1 MARVLVIEDD
11 STIGAVLGTSLGAHG
26 FAVVRMAEGRPA
38 LAVSARHQFDLVLID
53 LGLPDVDGIEVC
65 RRVRTDQPSAV
76 IIIATARGA
85 EMDVVL
91 GLEAGADDYLVKPLR
106 VRELLARIRAHL
118 RRVASPETPCV
129 LELGDLVIDVAGRR
143 ATVRGEELR
152 LRSKEFDLLSRL
164 AREPDAAVSRD
175 TLMAEVWDANW
186 YGSTRTLDVHV
197 AALRRR
203 IGESAGSTRLPTI
216 TTLRGHGYRLDSP
229 EPDLDRARPE

>member
-1 MARVLVIEDD
+1 MLVIEDD
-11 STIGAVLGTSLGAHG
+11 SIIGAVLEKSLTARG
-26 FAVVRMAEGRPA
+26 FGVARMTEGRAA
-38 LAVSARHQFDLVLID
+38 LAVSARTQFDLVLID
-53 LGLPDVDGIEVC
+53 LGLPDIDGVEVC
-65 RRVRTDQPSAV
+65 RRVRGDQPSAV

-91 GLEAGADDYLVKPLR
+91 GLDAGADDYLVKPLR
-106 VRELLARIRAHL
+106 LRELLARIRAHL
-118 RRVASPETPCV
+118 RRVTPPEAPC
-129 LELGDLVIDVAGRR
+129 ELRVGDLVVDVAGRR
-143 ATVRGEELR
+143 VTVRGEEIR
-152 LRSKEFDLLSRL
+152 LRSKEFDLLARL

-203 IGESAGSTRLPTI
+203 MGEPGCPRRLPTI

-229 EPDLDRARPE
+229 EPNSD